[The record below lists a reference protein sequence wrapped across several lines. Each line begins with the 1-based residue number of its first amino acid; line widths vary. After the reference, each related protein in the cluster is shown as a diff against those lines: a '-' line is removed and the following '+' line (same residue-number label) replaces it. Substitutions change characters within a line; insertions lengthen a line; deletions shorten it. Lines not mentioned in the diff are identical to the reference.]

1 MKKLEIVSGKVPHLL
16 RVAAVL
22 SLVGLALM
30 LWSLFDPRPGPVL
43 IGLSLGQVL
52 GTASFA
58 IYLSIVV
65 WDLRRRRREAST
77 PEERASLSELR

>member
-1 MKKLEIVSGKVPHLL
+1 MKKLEIHAGGVPHLL

-22 SLVGLALM
+22 SLFGLALM
-30 LWSLFDPRPGPVL
+30 MWSIFDPRPAPVV
-43 IGLSLGQVL
+43 IGLSVGQVL

-65 WDLRRRRREAST
+65 WDLRRRRRAAST
-77 PEERASLSELR
+77 PEERASSSELR